1 MTKSLQVNLPAMM
14 GPVLW
19 NPLGQHLVNKM
30 KNYPIVTL
38 WVTVIL
44 FPPAIPD
51 EKTNLEKQILSTA
64 QFLDI

>member
-1 MTKSLQVNLPAMM
+1 MM

-30 KNYPIVTL
+30 KNDPIVTL

-51 EKTNLEKQILSTA
+51 IKTNLEK
-64 QFLDI
+64 